1 MPLKLSSL
9 SGYRQVVV
17 SVSSGSRIQGHFKV
31 SWLLQIV
38 DKDTEKMKSLIWQGR
53 EKMASRDMGSM
64 DYEWMDIL
72 PRRCREPVSLANLK
86 WGIGNFRIFVSDVQ
100 IGVAKWIW
108 RIRTRR
114 VNERMIREQE
124 IWGDVTALLRSS
136 LADYHI
142 DEVELQDMDNVQW
155 EKIFHLSY
163 PHHLTALLYDSI
175 PCLPISL

>member
-1 MPLKLSSL
+1 M
-9 SGYRQVVV
+9 
-17 SVSSGSRIQGHFKV
+17 
-31 SWLLQIV
+31 
-38 DKDTEKMKSLIWQGR
+38 
-53 EKMASRDMGSM
+53 
-64 DYEWMDIL
+64 
-72 PRRCREPVSLANLK
+72 
-86 WGIGNFRIFVSDVQ
+86 Q

-163 PHHLTALLYDSI
+163 PHH
-175 PCLPISL
+175 